1 MPKISCEPLVEVT
14 SHLCHYTSTVL
25 NGHPILL
32 CLFTRITLGG
42 GSRSVVSDSFV
53 TPMDCSPPGF
63 SVHGISQARKLEWL
77 PFPTPGD
84 LPNPGIEPTS
94 TVAPALAG
102 RFFTSEPPGKPPLLG
117 WWESDEV
124 NE

>member
-1 MPKISCEPLVEVT
+1 M
-14 SHLCHYTSTVL
+14 
-25 NGHPILL
+25 
-32 CLFTRITLGG
+32 LF
-42 GSRSVVSDSFV
+42 SRSVVSDSFV

-63 SVHGISQARKLEWL
+63 SVHEISQARKLEWVAISYSRGSSQ
-77 PFPTPGD
+77 PR
-84 LPNPGIEPTS
+84 IEPTS
-94 TVAPALAG
+94 TVAPALAS